1 MSGRIFAAIAFVIV
15 SLPLVFIALRFRSG
29 MNLEAI
35 SGFHPDRIK
44 DRVGFG
50 RFVGNH
56 LLAMALLFLAM
67 APVLMFA
74 DERMA
79 VWATLAMVA
88 LMQVP
93 VVRLVL
99 GVSKFHRK

>member
-1 MSGRIFAAIAFVIV
+1 MAESTIAALAFVIV
-15 SLPLVFIALRFRSG
+15 SLPLVFIALRFRAG

-35 SGFHPDRIK
+35 NGFHPDRIK

-56 LLAMALLFLAM
+56 LLAMAVLLLAM

-74 DERMA
+74 DERTA
-79 VWATLAMVA
+79 AWATLAMVA

-99 GVSKFHRK
+99 GASKFHRK